1 MEVFQMEEIIKKL
14 DKSLRVIGY
23 RYEGD
28 DLIIDVESTANTGI
42 CPSCFKHS
50 SRIHSRYIRQIKDL
64 PIQEYKVILNQ
75 KTKIFFCKNKECKVK
90 KFSEQFDFIE
100 THSRMTKRLE
110 SQIIETSKPMSA
122 RASKEVINNG
132 LVKVSDDTILR
143 LLKKTIIKI
152 NKNEIT
158 KVCIDDFAIK
168 NVINMEV

>member
-1 MEVFQMEEIIKKL
+1 
-14 DKSLRVIGY
+14 
-23 RYEGD
+23 
-28 DLIIDVESTANTGI
+28 
-42 CPSCFKHS
+42 
-50 SRIHSRYIRQIKDL
+50 
-64 PIQEYKVILNQ
+64 
-75 KTKIFFCKNKECKVK
+75 
-90 KFSEQFDFIE
+90 
-100 THSRMTKRLE
+100 MTKRLE

-143 LLKKTIIKI
+143 LLKKTIKKI

>member
-1 MEVFQMEEIIKKL
+1 MEEIIKKL
-14 DKSLRVIGY
+14 DKNLRVIGY

-28 DLIIDVESTANTGI
+28 NLIIDIESTSNNGI
-42 CPSCFKHS
+42 CPSCFKQS

-64 PIQEYKVILNQ
+64 PIQEYKVILNL

-110 SQIIETSKPMSA
+110 SQIIKTSKSMSA

-132 LVKVSDDTILR
+132 LVKISDDTILR
-143 LLKKTIIKI
+143 LLKKNN
-152 NKNEIT
+152 NKN
-158 KVCIDDFAIK
+158 K
-168 NVINMEV
+168 